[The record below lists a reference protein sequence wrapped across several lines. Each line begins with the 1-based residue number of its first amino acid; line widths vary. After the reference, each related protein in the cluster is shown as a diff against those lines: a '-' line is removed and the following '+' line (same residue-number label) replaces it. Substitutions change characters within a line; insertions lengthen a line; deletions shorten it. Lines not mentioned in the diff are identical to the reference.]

1 MLDSSDHMLCLGSTP
16 VFQHSSAS
24 PSSALRCWCEKNPEI
39 EARSLSLGFQL
50 PQPSSIATVAP
61 SGFQKDLPGEQPFQK
76 EHLCVFVFFCVC
88 VSQLLTHFRYS
99 VKL

>member
-16 VFQHSSAS
+16 VLQHSSAS
-24 PSSALRCWCEKNPEI
+24 LSSALGCWCEKNPEI

-50 PQPSSIATVAP
+50 PQPSSIATMAP
-61 SGFQKDLPGEQPFQK
+61 RKDLPGEQPFQK
-76 EHLCVFVFFCVC
+76 EYVCVCVC
-88 VSQLLTHFRYS
+88 VSQLLTHFHYS